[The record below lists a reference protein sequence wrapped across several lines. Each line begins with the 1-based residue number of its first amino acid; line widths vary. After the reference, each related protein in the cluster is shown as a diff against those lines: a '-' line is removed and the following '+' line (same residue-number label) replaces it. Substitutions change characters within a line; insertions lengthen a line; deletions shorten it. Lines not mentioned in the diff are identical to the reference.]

1 MGSTLLAINMFRSRS
16 IQRRI
21 TVYLCSLL
29 ACMSASILAAPAVSL
44 HPDNPHY
51 FEFRGRPIV
60 LVGSSEHYGSLIHLD
75 FDYLRYLDE
84 TRACGLN
91 LVRIFTGTYLE
102 NDGAFGITENTLA
115 PGAGRFLAPWK
126 RSTTPGAAD
135 GGHKFD
141 LNQWNPA
148 YFYRL
153 RDLVAAAAE
162 RDIVV
167 EVTLFGA
174 MYDDTLWDISPMNAA
189 NHINGVGAGG
199 RASCYSTNSD
209 LLPYQKALA
218 AKCAIELRDFDN
230 VILEI
235 CNEPYQQTIPL
246 AWEHAIV
253 DEIVAT
259 QSGFPQQH
267 LIALNVFNYQ
277 GNITSPHP
285 EVSLFNFHYAN
296 PAAVTQN
303 YNLNRA
309 LGDDETGNAG
319 REDFTYRR
327 EAWEF
332 MMSGGSLFNHLD
344 FSFTTTREDGI
355 SAASAPG
362 GGGPAIRRQLGILRW
377 FLEEMPLVRMVPQ
390 TGLVTSGIPSGGSAI
405 ALGSP
410 GEAYGIYLRG
420 GSQADLVLNLPAGTY
435 RGDWIAPRSGRSVT
449 SIETF
454 THSGGAMNVSSPAYI
469 EDIVFRLFGGTLPP
483 PRVSLTKPAYNSVIA
498 STQVTLE
505 AEASVENGTLQGIEF
520 LDGNTSLGVVTS
532 PPYQITITKTWRG
545 SHVFRARAIAS
556 DGRSSHTQPQKVWV
570 SGPFHAGVNLNGPSV
585 TVDGVTLQSQ
595 IEAESAG
602 FTASNT
608 QALSGG
614 GNTPV
619 YPSPDGATTQV
630 LTDQFQRVG
639 TNAAVTMG
647 FEYPVPNGH
656 YDIYLFIIEDQIGY
670 SRDMRFSMENQL
682 VASGI
687 GSLALDEW
695 HKYGPYRAV
704 VTDGALNLGLL
715 RDTKGT
721 PKIAAFS
728 IYQGIAPLSFAN
740 IALNL
745 FVTNGVAVLSHP
757 SGLQNITVE
766 AADHPS
772 GAWEDLTDPVS
783 RFLDYDVIP
792 VEVDR
797 PKRFFRL
804 REN

>member
-1 MGSTLLAINMFRSRS
+1 MFRSRS
-16 IQRRI
+16 IHPRI
-21 TVYLCSLL
+21 QVFLCSLL
-29 ACMSASILAAPAVSL
+29 ACMALPPASLLAAPAVAL
-44 HPDNPHY
+44 HPENPHY

-60 LVGSSEHYGSLIHLD
+60 LVGSSEHYGALIHLD

-115 PGAGRFLAPWK
+115 PEAGRFLAPWK

-135 GGHKFD
+135 GGNKFD

-174 MYDDTLWDISPMNAA
+174 MYDDTLWQLSPMNSA
-189 NHINGVGAGG
+189 NHVNGAGSGG
-199 RASCYSTNSD
+199 RAACFSVNSN
-209 LLPYQKALA
+209 LLPYQRALA
-218 AKCAIELRDFDN
+218 AKCAVELRNFDN

-235 CNEPYQQTIPL
+235 CNEPYQQNIPL

-253 DEIVAT
+253 NEIVTT

-285 EVSLFNFHYAN
+285 KVSIFNFHYAN

-303 YNLNRA
+303 FSLNRA

-377 FLEEMPLVRMVPQ
+377 FLESMPLVRMVPQ
-390 TGLVTSGIPSGGSAI
+390 AGLVTSGIPSGGTAI

-420 GSQADLVLNLPAGTY
+420 GTQSNLVLNLPAGTY
-435 RGDWIAPRSGRSVT
+435 RGEWIDPRSGAAASV
-449 SIETF
+449 IATF
-454 THSGGAMNVSSPAYI
+454 THGGGTRSFPSPTYL
-469 EDIVFRLFGGTLPP
+469 EDIGLRLFGGTLPP
-483 PRVSLTKPAYNSVIA
+483 PRVTLTKPAYNSVIA

-505 AEASVENGTLQGIEF
+505 AQASVENGTLQGIEF
-520 LDGNTSLGVVTS
+520 LDGNTSLGVVTG

-556 DGRSSHTQPQKVWV
+556 GGRSSHTPPQKVWV

-585 TVDGVTLQSQ
+585 TVDGVALLSQSD
-595 IEAESAG
+595 AETAG
-602 FTASNT
+602 FSVSNA
-608 QALSGG
+608 QALSGS
-614 GNTPV
+614 GNMQV
-619 YPSPDGATTQV
+619 YPSPDGATTLV
-630 LTDQFQRVG
+630 LSDQFQRVG
-639 TNAAVTMG
+639 TNAGVTMG

-656 YDIYLFIIEDQIGY
+656 YDIYLFIVEDQIGY
-670 SRDMRFSMENQL
+670 SRDMSFFMENQL

-695 HKYGPYRAV
+695 HKYGPYRAA

-728 IYQGIAPLSFAN
+728 IYQATAPPSFAD
-740 IALNL
+740 IGLNL

-772 GAWEDLTDPVS
+772 GNWEELTDPVS
-783 RFLDYDVIP
+783 KFLDYDVIP